1 MKQNTPCKKREAGS
15 NLDLL
20 VDTRPRKKFSRSN
33 VLIGALLTAIQANL
47 FFLDGLLEA
56 YAIIMTVFCLD
67 RLFNFQILKGA
78 YASR

>member
-1 MKQNTPCKKREAGS
+1 VKEVQQI
-15 NLDLL
+15 
-20 VDTRPRKKFSRSN
+20 N
-33 VLIGALLTAIQANL
+33 VLIGAMLTAIQANS

-56 YAIIMTVFCLD
+56 YAVVMTVFCLD